1 MKNQQKKLLKLIIW
15 LEKLILRPFYRL
27 NLKLSAWLHGG
38 TILIEK
44 KIKQHVPVRFQGLG
58 TLKLGNRVQLG
69 YRMAGANN
77 SPILFQ
83 PRERNS
89 RIIIGEKTSIMN
101 GCELI
106 SRSLIE
112 IGSHCLIGSQVKI
125 FDADFHGIH
134 PEKRSESGISQ
145 QVTIEDNVWIGIN
158 SIILKG
164 VTIGRNSV
172 IGAGSVVTRNIPKN
186 SIAAG
191 NPAKVISNVYND

>member
-1 MKNQQKKLLKLIIW
+1 MKSQKKIQLRFIIW

-27 NLKLSAWLHGG
+27 SLKLSVWLHGG

-44 KIKQHVPVRFQGLG
+44 KIKLHVPVRFQGPG

-69 YRMAGANN
+69 YSLAGAN
-77 SPILFQ
+77 SAPILFQ
-83 PRERNS
+83 PRENGA
-89 RIIIGEKTSIMN
+89 RIIIGDKTSIMN
-101 GCELI
+101 GSELI
-106 SRSLIE
+106 SRSLIK

-134 PEKRSESGISQ
+134 PEKRSEPGVTR
-145 QVTIEDNVWIGIN
+145 QVIIEDNVWIGIN

-172 IGAGSVVTRNIPKN
+172 IGAGSVVTGNIPKN

-191 NPAKVISNVYND
+191 NPAKVISNVYNY

>member
-1 MKNQQKKLLKLIIW
+1 MLKFVNW
-15 LEKLILRPFYRL
+15 LEKLLLRPVYKIR
-27 NLKLSAWLHGG
+27 LKLCAWLHGG

-44 KIKQHVPVRFQGLG
+44 KIKLHVPVLFQGLG
-58 TLKLGNRVQLG
+58 TLKLGNRIQLG
-69 YRMAGANN
+69 YRMAGAKRA
-77 SPILFQ
+77 PILFQ
-83 PRERNS
+83 PREHSS

-134 PEKRSESGISQ
+134 PEQRSEPGISQ
-145 QVTIEDNVWIGIN
+145 PVTIEDNVWIGIN

-164 VTIGRNSV
+164 VTIGQNSV
-172 IGAGSVVTRNIPKN
+172 IGAGSVVTKNIPEN

-191 NPAKVISNVYND
+191 NPAKVISNVYNS